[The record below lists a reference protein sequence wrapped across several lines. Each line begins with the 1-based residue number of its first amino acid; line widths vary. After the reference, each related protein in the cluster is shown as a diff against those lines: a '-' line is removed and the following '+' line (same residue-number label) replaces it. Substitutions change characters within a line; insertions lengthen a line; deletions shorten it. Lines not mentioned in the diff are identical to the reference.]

1 MAGSLPQIW
10 RKLFENNGQ
19 GPNIKSGIIPIDNDT
34 IILNNDN
41 KLAASGIPSGVI
53 TMWSGAIADIPTGW
67 ALCNGE
73 NGTPNLLDR
82 FIIAA
87 GNNSAPGDTGGAA
100 THTHD
105 ITVDATALS
114 ISQMPNHGHS
124 FGPHGQVVAAGNER
138 QGVPEGS
145 GYLNTGKQGGGLG
158 HVHSASSG
166 SASNIPPYYA
176 LAYIMKL

>member
-34 IILNNDN
+34 IILNDDN

-67 ALCNGE
+67 ALCNGQ

-87 GNNSAPGDTGGAA
+87 GNNSAPGDTGGAE
-100 THTHD
+100 THTHA
-105 ITVDATALS
+105 ITVYGTALTIEQLAQHRHGIGMNGEVLAGTNMS
-114 ISQMPNHGHS
+114 MPR
-124 FGPHGQVVAAGNER
+124 AGSYTTLQSAYTGSGEAHTHTAT
-138 QGVPEGS
+138 GAEGS
-145 GYLNTGKQGGGLG
+145 TL
-158 HVHSASSG
+158 
-166 SASNIPPYYA
+166 PPYYA